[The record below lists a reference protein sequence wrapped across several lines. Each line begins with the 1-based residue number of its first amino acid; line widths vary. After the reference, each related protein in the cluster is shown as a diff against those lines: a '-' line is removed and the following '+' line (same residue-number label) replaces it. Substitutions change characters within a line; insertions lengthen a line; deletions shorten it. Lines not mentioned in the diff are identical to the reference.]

1 MKPTGQQIFD
11 DYLSKQE
18 EEFRPCLIK
27 LRDII
32 LSVMPS
38 AEESFSYKA
47 HCFKHVYML
56 CGIGV
61 TKEFCSLYT
70 MSPPLMKKIKGELKG
85 YQVSGATI
93 HFKPDEPLPEAII
106 RKIVLTR
113 ADDNE
118 ALAISRG
125 KEKA

>member
-1 MKPTGQQIFD
+1 MKVTGQQIFD
-11 DYLSKQE
+11 DYLNKQE
-18 EEFRPCLIK
+18 EQFRPCLVK
-27 LRDII
+27 LREII
-32 LSVMPS
+32 LSVMPD
-38 AEESFSYKA
+38 AKESFSYQA

-70 MSPPLMKKIKGELKG
+70 MSPPLMKKMLEELKG

-93 HFKPDEPLPEAII
+93 HFKLDEPLPEDII
-106 RKIVLTR
+106 RKIVLRR
-113 ADDNE
+113 ASDNE

-125 KEKA
+125 KK

>member
-1 MKPTGQQIFD
+1 MKANGQQIFE
-11 DYLSKQE
+11 DYLNKQE
-18 EEFRPCLIK
+18 EQFRPCLVK

-32 LSVMPS
+32 LSVMPD
-38 AEESFSYKA
+38 AEESFSYQA

-61 TKEFCSLYT
+61 TKELCSLYT
-70 MSPPLMKKIKGELKG
+70 MSPPLVKNMKEELKG

-93 HFKPDEPLPEAII
+93 HFKPDAPLPEDII

-113 ADDNE
+113 VSDNV

-125 KEKA
+125 KK

>member
-1 MKPTGQQIFD
+1 MKATGRQIFD
-11 DYLSKQE
+11 GYLDQQE
-18 EEFRPCLIK
+18 EKFRPCLMK
-27 LRDII
+27 LREII
-32 LSVMPS
+32 LAIMPN
-38 AEESFSYKA
+38 AEESFSYQA

-70 MSPPLMKKIKGELKG
+70 MSPPLMKKMKAELKG
-85 YQVSGATI
+85 YNVSGATI
-93 HFKPDEPLPEAII
+93 HFKPDEPLPEDAI

-113 ADDNE
+113 ASDNE

-125 KEKA
+125 KK